1 MISKWPRA
9 ARSPRQGACKE
20 IELKMG
26 VLAQQ
31 KRLSRCGYVMCVRD
45 KEQNRVRERERENH
59 VPKTYRSHS
68 PF

>member
-9 ARSPRQGACKE
+9 ARSPRQ
-20 IELKMG
+20 LKMG